1 MKKIL
6 FLDRDGTLILETDD
20 FKIDQFEKLVFYPEV
35 FYWLKKI
42 VDELDYELVMV
53 TNQDGLGTEM
63 FPEKDFQKV
72 HDFILQT
79 FANQGVHFAGVHIDK
94 SFPHEGLD
102 TRKPGIGMLR
112 QYLNGEY
119 DIKNSLVIGDRITD
133 VLLAKNLGCRC
144 IWLNDGRGLGASE
157 ISENETTLKDYILI
171 QTRSWRQVYECLK
184 YPPRKVLHHRKTNET
199 DITVELNLDGT
210 GNTHIDTGIGFF
222 DHMLAQLGKHS
233 GIDLDIKVRGDLHVD
248 EHHTIEDTAIALGK
262 ALLKALGD
270 KKGLTRYGFFLPMD
284 DASALVG
291 LDFSGRPWLEWDA
304 KFKREKIGDMPTE
317 MFYHFFKSFTDAAA
331 CNIHIKA
338 KGKNE
343 HHKIEAIFK
352 GVARSLKQ
360 AINREG
366 NQLPSTKGIL

>member
-1 MKKIL
+1 
-6 FLDRDGTLILETDD
+6 
-20 FKIDQFEKLVFYPEV
+20 
-35 FYWLKKI
+35 
-42 VDELDYELVMV
+42 
-53 TNQDGLGTEM
+53 
-63 FPEKDFQKV
+63 
-72 HDFILQT
+72 
-79 FANQGVHFAGVHIDK
+79 
-94 SFPHEGLD
+94 
-102 TRKPGIGMLR
+102 MLR

-144 IWLNDGRGLGASE
+144 IWLNDGCGLGASE

-171 QTRSWRQVYECLK
+171 QTRSWQQVYECLK
-184 YPPRKVLHHRKTNET
+184 YPPRKALHHRKTNET
-199 DITVELNLDGT
+199 DITVELNLDGA

-222 DHMLAQLGKHS
+222 DHMLTQLGKHS

-248 EHHTIEDTAIALGK
+248 EHHTIEDTAIALGE
-262 ALLKALGD
+262 ALSIALGD
-270 KKGLTRYGFFLPMD
+270 KKGITRYGFFLPMD

-317 MFYHFFKSFTDAAA
+317 MFYHFFKSFTDAAV
-331 CNIHIKA
+331 CNLHIKA

-352 GVARSLKQ
+352 AVARAVKQ
-360 AINREG
+360 AIKREG